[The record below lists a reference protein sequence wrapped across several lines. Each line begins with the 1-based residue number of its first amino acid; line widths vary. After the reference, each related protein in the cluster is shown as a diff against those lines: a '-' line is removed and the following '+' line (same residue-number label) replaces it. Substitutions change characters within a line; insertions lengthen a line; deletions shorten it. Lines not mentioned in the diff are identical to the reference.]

1 MEIGQT
7 PSPPKNK
14 TRKRERGFVGK
25 NRTSLKWVITMN
37 VLRTD
42 GTMKLSII
50 HGHAHGD
57 LNRIFILGITAV
69 HKWDNC

>member
-1 MEIGQT
+1 LLE
-7 PSPPKNK
+7 K
-14 TRKRERGFVGK
+14 TGHQW
-25 NRTSLKWVITMN
+25 KWVITMN

-42 GTMKLSII
+42 GTMKLSKI
-50 HGHAHGD
+50 HRCEHRD